1 MSLATI
7 EPYSMSTSEARS
19 ITDQI
24 KEHTDAVWKLL
35 VVAHEGQAWKPLGYS
50 TWADYVAGEFSM
62 SRAYSYRVLDQAR
75 VIRAI
80 EEAVSPNGDISAAL
94 TEKAARDIK
103 PVLSTVVDDI
113 REGVADL
120 GPEPE
125 PERVQA
131 VVDEVVQSHRRA
143 PEPYWSPDDSFT
155 GADPLTGEVIEPTEI
170 TETHTVKQTFS
181 LPPVPKANKSVKQ
194 QNAEQ
199 AAADFGHSLFSLVRA
214 TSPEGRQ
221 VLINAWKVGADACT
235 PTAAEY
241 VTAGWFRTI
250 ARGLNAL
257 ANEWETK

>member
-1 MSLATI
+1 MSLVAI
-7 EPYSMSTSEARS
+7 EPYSMSTSEARA

-80 EEAVSPNGDISAAL
+80 EEAVSPKGDIPAVLS
-94 TEKAARDIK
+94 EREARDIK
-103 PVLSTVVDDI
+103 PVLTAVVADI

-120 GPEPE
+120 GPAPE
-125 PERVQA
+125 PEQVQS
-131 VVDEVVQSHRRA
+131 VVDEVVKAHR
-143 PEPYWSPDDSFT
+143 PEPYWSPDEGFG
-155 GADPLTGEVIEPTEI
+155 GANPLTGEIIEPSTI
-170 TETHTVKQTFS
+170 TETHTVKQTFG
-181 LPPVPKANKSVKQ
+181 LPPVPKVKPSVRQ

-199 AAADFGHSLFSLVRA
+199 LAADIGHSIFALVKTTEPA
-214 TSPEGRQ
+214 GRQ
-221 VLINAWKVGADACT
+221 VIIDAWRLGAEACT
-235 PTAAEY
+235 PTARDY
-241 VTAGWFRTI
+241 VTPGWFRII

-257 ANEWETK
+257 ANEWESK